1 MLDVVNINFNVAD
14 VEFRCCRHVML
25 SFVLGRRAPDL
36 DVARNTDR
44 NMGHL
49 GVVPGEEGG
58 GPLMLHAT

>member
-1 MLDVVNINFNVAD
+1 
-14 VEFRCCRHVML
+14 VML

-36 DVARNTDR
+36 DVVRNTDR